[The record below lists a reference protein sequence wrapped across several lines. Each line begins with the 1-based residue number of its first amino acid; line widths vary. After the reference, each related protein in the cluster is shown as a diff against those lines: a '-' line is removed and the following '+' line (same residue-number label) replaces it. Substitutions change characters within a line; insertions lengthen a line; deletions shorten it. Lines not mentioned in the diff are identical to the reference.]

1 MACEHRKMDQSETE
15 ILVKYSDEQGG
26 KNKIKNGMNSN
37 LMKSAKK
44 KVKKLIIKVNDYRVM
59 TVSRTCPE
67 LYPSVQF
74 TLLALLCPSRLNGF

>member
-1 MACEHRKMDQSETE
+1 MACEHRKRDQSETE

-44 KVKKLIIKVNDYRVM
+44 KLKN
-59 TVSRTCPE
+59 
-67 LYPSVQF
+67 
-74 TLLALLCPSRLNGF
+74 